1 MYVHWIRK
9 DTAEDADLYEELR
22 DAWDGIDYAGLP
34 SFDDVLPDILE
45 WVRGI
50 RVADTVFND
59 YTYRA
64 SRLLYFDNALDES
77 NIETAVRWLSDY
89 GYVQRAFC
97 GVGYAIELTD
107 GYGGLS
113 DQAVVQYAIDMIIKD
128 GRYYPVLDESDWERR
143 EDAWLRDYFDGEVSD
158 VMLGGTDR
166 DAVFEAWRDDADPVS
181 GDMYFDMEKLPGY
194 IETAKGGKR
203 NA

>member
-1 MYVHWIRK
+1 MKKQENKRGEAGERPW
-9 DTAEDADLYEELR
+9 LR
-22 DAWDGIDYAGLP
+22 ATLAALRGGLLACGAA
-34 SFDDVLPDILE
+34 VL
-45 WVRGI
+45 
-50 RVADTVFND
+50 
-59 YTYRA
+59 
-64 SRLLYFDNALDES
+64 LLLAAACLIS
-77 NIETAVRWLSDY
+77 TGAVGERWLSDY
-89 GYVQRAFC
+89 GYVPRAFC

-128 GRYYPVLDESDWERR
+128 GRYYPVLDESDYERR

-158 VMLGGTDR
+158 AMLGGADR

>member
-1 MYVHWIRK
+1 MYVHEIRK

-22 DAWDGIDYAGLP
+22 DAWDGVGYAGLP

-59 YTYRA
+59 YTYRG
-64 SRLLYFDNALDES
+64 SRLL
-77 NIETAVRWLSDY
+77 
-89 GYVQRAFC
+89 
-97 GVGYAIELTD
+97 
-107 GYGGLS
+107 
-113 DQAVVQYAIDMIIKD
+113 
-128 GRYYPVLDESDWERR
+128 
-143 EDAWLRDYFDGEVSD
+143 YFDGEVSD
-158 VMLGGTDR
+158 AMLGGAVR

-181 GDMYFDMEKLPGY
+181 GDMYLDMEKLPGY

>member
-1 MYVHWIRK
+1 M
-9 DTAEDADLYEELR
+9 YEELR

-34 SFDDVLPDILE
+34 SFDSVLPDILE

-50 RVADTVFND
+50 RVADTVFDD
-59 YTYRA
+59 YTCQV
-64 SRLLYFDNALDES
+64 SRLLYFDSALDES

-89 GYVQRAFC
+89 GHVSRAFC

-128 GRYYPVLDESDWERR
+128 GRYYPVLDESDYERR
-143 EDAWLRDYFDGEVSD
+143 EAAWLRDYFDGEVSD
-158 VMLGGTDR
+158 AMLDGADR

-181 GDMYFDMEKLPGY
+181 GDMDFDVEKLPGY

>member
-77 NIETAVRWLSDY
+77 NIETVVRWLSDY
-89 GYVQRAFC
+89 GYVPRAFC

-128 GRYYPVLDESDWERR
+128 GRYYPVLDESDYERR

-158 VMLGGTDR
+158 ALHCR
-166 DAVFEAWRDDADPVS
+166 
-181 GDMYFDMEKLPGY
+181 
-194 IETAKGGKR
+194 
-203 NA
+203 

>member
-1 MYVHWIRK
+1 MYVHEIRK

-22 DAWDGIDYAGLP
+22 DAWDGVGYAGLP

-59 YTYRA
+59 YTYQV

-89 GYVQRAFC
+89 GYVPRAFC

-128 GRYYPVLDESDWERR
+128 GRYYPVLDESDYERR
-143 EDAWLRDYFDGEVSD
+143 EDAWLRDYFDGEVS
-158 VMLGGTDR
+158 
-166 DAVFEAWRDDADPVS
+166 
-181 GDMYFDMEKLPGY
+181 GDMYFDVEKLPGY

>member
-89 GYVQRAFC
+89 GYVPRAFC

-113 DQAVVQYAIDMIIKD
+113 DQAVVQYAINLIFGD
-128 GRYYPVLDESDWERR
+128 GRYYPVLDEDDYERR
-143 EDAWLRDYFDGEVSD
+143 ETAWLRDYFDGEMSD
-158 VMLGGTDR
+158 DMLDGADR
-166 DAVFEAWRDDADPVS
+166 AAVFEAWRDATDAVS
-181 GDMYFDMEKLPGY
+181 GDMHVDTAKLPEY
-194 IETAKGGKR
+194 VKMAK
-203 NA
+203 AVA

>member
-1 MYVHWIRK
+1 MYVHEVRK
-9 DTAEDADLYEELR
+9 DTAEGADLYEELR
-22 DAWDGIDYAGLP
+22 DVWDGVGYAGLP

-59 YTYRA
+59 YTYQV
-64 SRLLYFDNALDES
+64 SRLLYFDSALDES

-89 GYVQRAFC
+89 GHVPRVFC

-113 DQAVVQYAIDMIIKD
+113 DQAVVQYAIDMITKD
-128 GRYYPVLDESDWERR
+128 GRYCPVLDESDWERR
-143 EDAWLRDYFDGEVSD
+143 EYAWLRDYFDGEVSD
-158 VMLGGTDR
+158 AMLGGADR

-181 GDMYFDMEKLPGY
+181 GDMYFDVEKLPGY
-194 IETAKGGKR
+194 IETAKGGKW

>member
-9 DTAEDADLYEELR
+9 DTVEDADSYEELR

-89 GYVQRAFC
+89 GYVPRAFC

-107 GYGGLS
+107 GYGELS
-113 DQAVVQYAIDMIIKD
+113 EQAVVQYAINLIFGD
-128 GRYYPVLDESDWERR
+128 GRYYPVLDEDDYERR
-143 EDAWLRDYFDGEVSD
+143 ETAWLRDYFDGEMSD
-158 VMLGGTDR
+158 DMLDGADR
-166 DAVFEAWRDDADPVS
+166 AAVFEAWRDATDAVS
-181 GDMYFDMEKLPGY
+181 GDMHVDTAKLPEY
-194 IETAKGGKR
+194 VKMAK
-203 NA
+203 AVA

>member
-1 MYVHWIRK
+1 MYVHEIRK

-22 DAWDGIDYAGLP
+22 DAWDGVGYAGLP
-34 SFDDVLPDILE
+34 SFDSVLPDILE

-59 YTYRA
+59 YTYQV
-64 SRLLYFDNALDES
+64 SRLLYFDDALDES

-89 GYVQRAFC
+89 GHVSRAFC

-113 DQAVVQYAIDMIIKD
+113 DQAVVNM
-128 GRYYPVLDESDWERR
+128 R
-143 EDAWLRDYFDGEVSD
+143 
-158 VMLGGTDR
+158 
-166 DAVFEAWRDDADPVS
+166 
-181 GDMYFDMEKLPGY
+181 
-194 IETAKGGKR
+194 
-203 NA
+203 